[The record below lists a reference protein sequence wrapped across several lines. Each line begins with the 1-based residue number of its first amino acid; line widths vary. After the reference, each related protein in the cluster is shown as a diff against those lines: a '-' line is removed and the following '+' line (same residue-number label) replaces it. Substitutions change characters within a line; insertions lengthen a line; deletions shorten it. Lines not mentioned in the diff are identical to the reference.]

1 MGSLACGFDSKNSYG
16 DAVTELLLWYRVDI
30 IVMCLPY
37 SFLPP
42 KYQRERERERQDNLC
57 DYHNPATRSIGL
69 KLVQLLNQLSN
80 GTDLKSIMSVTEQS
94 KAFSGHI
101 MGLRILSFD
110 ANGLQYG

>member
-1 MGSLACGFDSKNSYG
+1 MSSLACGFDSKNSYG

-42 KYQRERERERQDNLC
+42 KYQRDRERQDNLC
-57 DYHNPATRSIGL
+57 VFHNPATRSMGL
-69 KLVQLLNQLSN
+69 SLVQLLNQLSN

-101 MGLRILSFD
+101 MGLRILSCD